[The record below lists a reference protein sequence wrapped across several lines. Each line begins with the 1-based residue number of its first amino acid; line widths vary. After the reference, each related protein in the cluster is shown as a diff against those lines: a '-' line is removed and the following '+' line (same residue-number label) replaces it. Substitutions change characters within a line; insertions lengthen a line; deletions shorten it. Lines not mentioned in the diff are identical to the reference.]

1 MNETMELL
9 RGALQDSYISLGEQ
23 ELRNLARAVDRQ
35 QSDEPPTIT
44 VYTGILQAL
53 AEWSARV
60 DEGDITENDFVDL
73 QQIRPRIIQGHNE
86 RRYETDEYH
95 ALMTTYNH
103 IADEARAIL
112 RG

>member
-1 MNETMELL
+1 MRETTELL
-9 RGALQDSYISLGEQ
+9 RAALQDSYISLGER

-44 VYTGILQAL
+44 VYTEILQDL

-60 DEGDITENDFVDL
+60 DEGDITDNDFVDL
-73 QQIRPRIIQGHNE
+73 QQIRPRIIRGHNE
-86 RRYETDEYH
+86 RRYETDEYR
-95 ALMTTYNH
+95 ALITIYNH

>member
-1 MNETMELL
+1 MNETIELL
-9 RGALQDSYISLGEQ
+9 RAALQDSYISLSEN

-44 VYTGILQAL
+44 VYTEILQDL
-53 AEWSARV
+53 AEWSERV
-60 DEGDITENDFVDL
+60 DEGDITDNDFVDL
-73 QQIRPRIIQGHNE
+73 QQIRQRIIQGHNE
-86 RRYETDEYH
+86 RRYETDEYR
-95 ALMTTYNH
+95 ALITTYNH